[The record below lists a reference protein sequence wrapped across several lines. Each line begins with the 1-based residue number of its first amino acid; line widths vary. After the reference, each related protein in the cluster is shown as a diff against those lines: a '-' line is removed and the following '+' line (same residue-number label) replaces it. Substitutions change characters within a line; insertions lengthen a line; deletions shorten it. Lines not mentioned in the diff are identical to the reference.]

1 MTNNSNWKLEE
12 VYEKLKDDGVNID
25 DEFIFTHKT
34 KTNNKSKKLSLGRIW
49 FNIIVPDQYELI
61 NEPVNKKSLE
71 KIFYRIMNDFDAQEG
86 SKIISDI
93 QKEAFKMSSLLSK
106 SFKIETFTPSQEW
119 KKKKD
124 AFLDEFDDLSH
135 QEIIKRKKELMDDLV
150 SELKQHNIG
159 VVDGMESR
167 VSGKMSKEALESL
180 FISKGMAS
188 DIEGNISKVK
198 HGIND
203 GYNVDEFYKSAAEA
217 RKGQFYKST
226 AVQDPGYLSRKV
238 VMANAHIS
246 ANKDDCKTKKYM
258 PLYISNKNLEYIQ
271 GRYFLNEEKDQLE
284 KITYDHSNLI
294 GKTIKLRS
302 PLFCKDKDG
311 ICKTCYGELQE
322 KLNTKNIGVLAGGVI
337 NNVLVNAMMGL
348 RHKSSQVE
356 YVDVNFI
363 ESLKKSSA
371 DYDYISNFVSVEEK
385 QVVAKTPLTITINMT
400 EYNDDSLIDTGD
412 HYLIP
417 GLLNCE
423 YHGEEK
429 SENFF
434 FPYNFNVELMKP
446 DNIKKYRSDLILEYE
461 EGDVLFKRDMYIKDV
476 NPYVVTKMLDG
487 VIKYIKDPVILVDVL
502 KDEVPGIDLVHLEL
516 IVSNIFR
523 QENDNEKYARLNNYK
538 DPVIIGCKKLP
549 SVDSWISAL
558 AFEDINKATKT
569 ALAKGKHAKMDPIE
583 KIVLNQSEV

>member
-93 QKEAFKMSSLLSK
+93 QKEAFKISSLLSK

-159 VVDGMESR
+159 VVDGMESG